1 MKVLIIAGIL
11 LIMNVPQLWAQ
22 SYGTTLGLRFGN
34 QSTHRTIG
42 LTGQHRLMKG
52 LTLEGIVQS
61 DFNNNTTVHALVQK
75 HHRLITKRFNYYY
88 GTGIS
93 MGTEENILKNPVT
106 REITTTYG
114 NATLGM
120 DLVFGVEI
128 TLLKA
133 HISID
138 YKPNINIMGRN
149 PWYSGQ
155 VGISARSVLIKG
167 SKQNKKKRQ
176 KARAKRRKNRGQEPF
191 FKNII
196 QSAKEVF

>member
-1 MKVLIIAGIL
+1 MRELIIMGAIL
-11 LIMNVPQLWAQ
+11 TMPIVQLCAQ

-34 QSTHRTIG
+34 QLNYRTIG
-42 LTGQHRLMKG
+42 LTGQHRVMKG

-93 MGTEENILKNPVT
+93 LGTEESIQKNPVT

-114 NATLGM
+114 NATVGM
-120 DLVFGVEI
+120 DLILGVEM
-128 TLLKA
+128 TFLKA

-138 YKPNINIMGRN
+138 YKPNINFTGRN

-155 VGISARSVLIKG
+155 VGISARSVL
-167 SKQNKKKRQ
+167 
-176 KARAKRRKNRGQEPF
+176 
-191 FKNII
+191 
-196 QSAKEVF
+196 V